1 MPLPASHT
9 KHLPVIHHPLPNHLS
24 IELPVRQ
31 ISSDSSSA
39 SGSTGTT
46 GTTLWLSAQVLSAYL
61 SSLPVPSGGKS
72 VKVLELGGGTG
83 FTALVLA
90 SLGYQVVST
99 DIEPV
104 LSSVL
109 GPNIDSGKRV
119 LLGNSL
125 PANISPRFLDWAHV
139 DRLFKG
145 QEDAPDDEWL
155 KPEGGWDMLVMTDT
169 FYAPHLIEPLWNTLI
184 YLSTPPSS
192 TITSKPPPIYIAL
205 ESRDPILIARALE
218 TGKAKGFELKKVGK
232 RVGKEV
238 ERWGWGKDD
247 WEGVEV
253 WKGRYKGWKCVS
265 GMGGYDIRL
274 YDLPSVR
281 QGFI

>member
-9 KHLPVIHHPLPNHLS
+9 KHLPVIHHPLPNRLS
-24 IELPVRQ
+24 IELPIRQ

-61 SSLPVPSGGKS
+61 SSLPAPSGGKS

-90 SLGYQVVST
+90 SLGYEVVST

-119 LLGNSL
+119 LLGNTL
-125 PANISPRFLDWAHV
+125 PANISPRFLDWTHV
-139 DRLFKG
+139 DSLFKSH
-145 QEDAPDDEWL
+145 EDAPDDEWL
-155 KPEGGWDMLVMTDT
+155 KPKGGWDMLVMTDT
-169 FYAPHLIEPLWNTLI
+169 FYASHLIEPLWNTLI
-184 YLSTPPSS
+184 YLSTPLSS
-192 TITSKPPPIYIAL
+192 TTTTTSKFPPIYIAL

-247 WEGVEV
+247 WEGVQV
-253 WKGRYKGWKCVS
+253 WKGRYKGC
-265 GMGGYDIRL
+265 
-274 YDLPSVR
+274 
-281 QGFI
+281 